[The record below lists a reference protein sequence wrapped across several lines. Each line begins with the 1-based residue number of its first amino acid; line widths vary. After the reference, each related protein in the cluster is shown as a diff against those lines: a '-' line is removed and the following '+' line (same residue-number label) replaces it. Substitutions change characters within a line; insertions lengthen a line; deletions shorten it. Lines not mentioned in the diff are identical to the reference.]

1 MPRIRTLKPEHKQ
14 HRKIGPLSD
23 REYRVWVGLVTE
35 ADDDGRLVADPA
47 QLRALLFP
55 YHPRVQ
61 VAHLEAALSAL
72 ARSGLIR
79 LYTVNGTRYA
89 DLPSWHDHQS
99 INKRVAS
106 KLPPYNDSRSTPVAL
121 PEDSRPT
128 PVGSESLGV
137 FGKEG
142 TEPSGGRTPGVPPTP
157 AAQHPPEAPDPD
169 SPTAVLAWLN
179 AKAGTSYRPVP
190 ANLDLIRARLKDGI
204 TAWQLKAIVSRKV
217 REWNHEP
224 KPGDKDTRRWLRPA
238 TLFGK
243 SKCEQYLGELPATKP
258 DPTP

>member
-47 QLRALLFP
+47 QLRALVFP

-79 LYTVNGTRYA
+79 LYVINGTQYA
-89 DLPSWHDHQS
+89 ELPSWHDHQS
-99 INKRVAS
+99 INKRVPS
-106 KLPPYNDSRSTPVAL
+106 KLPPYNDSRSTPVVL
-121 PEDSRPT
+121 PEHSGST
-128 PVGSESLGV
+128 PVGSESSGV

-142 TEPSGGRTPGVPPTP
+142 KELSGGSTPGALPSP
-157 AAQHPPEAPDPD
+157 AAQGPLLAPDPETPE
-169 SPTAVLAWLN
+169 SILAWLN
-179 AKAGTSYRPVP
+179 AKAGRSYRPVA
-190 ANLDLIRARLKDGI
+190 ANLDLIRARLTDGI
-204 TAWQLKAIVSRKV
+204 QPWQLRAIVSRKV
-217 REWNHEP
+217 REW
-224 KPGDKDTRRWLRPA
+224 GSDARMQRFLRPS

-243 SKCEQYLGELPATKP
+243 EKCEQYVGELPAQE
-258 DPTP
+258 TP